1 MAKIKADRDKL
12 KACKAVNESL
22 KSIEMINIVLSE
34 NKDVTIRVDVRQ
46 EFSLDSRAMQKFRTV
61 ITMQRQRMIA
71 DINALIK
78 RYDLELDEDEERIIR
93 DEAILPKEKA
103 EKPEKH
109 EKKVEA
115 TLQDDSAES
124 DPEEEAE
131 EAEADPDEEA
141 LEDAAAPEK
150 NFFDDI

>member
-1 MAKIKADRDKL
+1 MAKIKSDRDKL

-22 KSIEMINIVLSE
+22 KSIEMINTVLSE

-46 EFSLDSRAMQKFRTV
+46 EFSLDSRAMQKFRAV

-93 DEAILPKEKA
+93 DDAILPKEK
-103 EKPEKH
+103 PE
-109 EKKVEA
+109 EPEEKVE
-115 TLQDDSAES
+115 TTQPEDSAETDS
-124 DPEEEAE
+124 DE
-131 EAEADPDEEA
+131 DVK
-141 LEDAAAPEK
+141 EDAAEAEQ
-150 NFFDDI
+150 NFFDDL

>member
-12 KACKAVNESL
+12 KACKAVNEAL
-22 KSIEMINIVLSE
+22 KNIEMINTVLSE
-34 NKDVTIRVDVRQ
+34 NKDITIRVDVRQ

-93 DEAILPKEKA
+93 DDAILPKEKH
-103 EKPEKH
+103 EEPE
-109 EKKVEA
+109 EKVE
-115 TLQDDSAES
+115 TTQPEDSAETDS
-124 DPEEEAE
+124 DEDVE
-131 EAEADPDEEA
+131 
-141 LEDAAAPEK
+141 EDAAETEQ

>member
-1 MAKIKADRDKL
+1 MAKIKSDRDKL

-22 KSIEMINIVLSE
+22 KSIEMINTVLSE

-46 EFSLDSRAMQKFRTV
+46 EFSLDSRAMQKFRAV

-93 DEAILPKEKA
+93 DDAILPKEK
-103 EKPEKH
+103 PE
-109 EKKVEA
+109 EPEEKVE
-115 TLQDDSAES
+115 TTQPEDSAETDS
-124 DPEEEAE
+124 DE
-131 EAEADPDEEA
+131 DVK
-141 LEDAAAPEK
+141 EDAAETEQ

>member
-12 KACKAVNESL
+12 KACEAVNEAL
-22 KSIEMINIVLSE
+22 KNIEMINTVLSE
-34 NKDVTIRVDVRQ
+34 NKDITIRVDVRQ
-46 EFSLDSRAMQKFRTV
+46 EFSLDSRAMQKFRAV

-93 DEAILPKEKA
+93 DDAILPKEK
-103 EKPEKH
+103 PE
-109 EKKVEA
+109 EPEEKVE
-115 TLQDDSAES
+115 TTQPEDSAETDS
-124 DPEEEAE
+124 DEDVE
-131 EAEADPDEEA
+131 
-141 LEDAAAPEK
+141 EDAAETEQ

>member
-12 KACKAVNESL
+12 KACKAVNEAL
-22 KSIEMINIVLSE
+22 KNIEMINTVLSE
-34 NKDVTIRVDVRQ
+34 NKDITIRVDVRQ
-46 EFSLDSRAMQKFRTV
+46 EFSLDSRAMQKFRAV

-93 DEAILPKEKA
+93 DDAILPKEK
-103 EKPEKH
+103 PE
-109 EKKVEA
+109 EKVE
-115 TLQDDSAES
+115 TTQPEDSAETDS
-124 DPEEEAE
+124 DEDVE
-131 EAEADPDEEA
+131 
-141 LEDAAAPEK
+141 EDAAETEQ

>member
-1 MAKIKADRDKL
+1 MAKIKSDRDKL

-22 KSIEMINIVLSE
+22 KSIEMINTVLSE
-34 NKDVTIRVDVRQ
+34 NKDITIRVDVRQ

-93 DEAILPKEKA
+93 DDAILPKEK
-103 EKPEKH
+103 PE
-109 EKKVEA
+109 EKVE
-115 TLQDDSAES
+115 TTQPEDSAETDS
-124 DPEEEAE
+124 DE
-131 EAEADPDEEA
+131 DVK
-141 LEDAAAPEK
+141 EDAADTEQ